1 MASRQRHGRTIF
13 AMQSV
18 CVFCGSSSGSG
29 PAYQQ
34 LASDFGA
41 LLAGRGMRLVYGG
54 GRVGLMG
61 ALADAVLAAGGEAV
75 GVMPKLLMDREVG
88 HAGLT
93 QLHVVDSMSERKWL
107 MGQLSDA
114 FVTLPGGIGTMDEL
128 FEAWTW
134 TLLGLQDKPSA
145 LLNADGYYDSLLEF
159 LDRTVA
165 AGFLRARYRETLIVA
180 DRGEDLLDRLMLAKA
195 AGASG

>member
-1 MASRQRHGRTIF
+1 
-13 AMQSV
+13 
-18 CVFCGSSSGSG
+18 
-29 PAYQQ
+29 
-34 LASDFGA
+34 
-41 LLAGRGMRLVYGG
+41 
-54 GRVGLMG
+54 MG
-61 ALADAVLAAGGEAV
+61 ALADAVLAAGGEAI

-114 FVTLPGGIGTMDEL
+114 FVTLPGGIGTLDEL

-165 AGFLRARYRETLIVA
+165 AGFLRARYRQTLIVA
-180 DRGEDLLDRLMLAKA
+180 DRGEDLLDRLMLAQA
-195 AGASG
+195 AAARG